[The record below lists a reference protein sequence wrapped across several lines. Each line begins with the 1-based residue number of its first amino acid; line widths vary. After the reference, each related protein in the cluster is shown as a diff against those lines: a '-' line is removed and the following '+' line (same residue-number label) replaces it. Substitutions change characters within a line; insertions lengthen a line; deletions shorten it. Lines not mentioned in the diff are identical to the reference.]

1 MQHRVWIVSGL
12 LVLLALFAPGFQP
25 RVRAQGAVAVEV
37 KTSRLKVSPGDQF
50 AVAIVFQHDEGW
62 HIHTNDPVVPKEWED
77 FAAIPTVIE
86 ATSTKGLLVGPTQ
99 WPTPHTVHIDLGA
112 TGTPQPYGV
121 FEGRAVAFVPVIVEK
136 SAGLGKASLTLAIS
150 FQACDDKVCQIPED
164 LSRVIEIEIV
174 APGGTGSPGIDA
186 DFSGFDPGV
195 YARMLAGEVTAAK
208 PLEFNFFGKVIRVST
223 TGAGLLAVLALA
235 LLGGLLLNFTPCVL
249 PVIPIK
255 IMALQHSAGNASR
268 RVLLGG
274 VMFAGVIA
282 FWMGIALAIAFVASF
297 KAINQL
303 FQYPGFSIGV
313 GVFVLVMGVGML
325 GLFAVNLPQ
334 WVYAIDPKRES
345 LPGSFLFGVM
355 TAVLST
361 PCTAPFMGTAA
372 AWAAKQPSAISLS
385 TFASIGVGMG
395 LPYFLLALFPGLVAK
410 VPRTGKASEL
420 IKQVMGLLMIAVAV
434 FFVGTGLDPL
444 MRLPVDEPMRWHW
457 WLVGAIVVLAGVWLV
472 SQTVRITPRALPRA
486 FWGVVAAGLVVA
498 GVWMGVKLTDRGPIR
513 WVGYTPE
520 RFAEASAGGKVV
532 VMDFTA
538 EWCINCKA
546 LENGVLHR
554 PEVVELFT
562 SGKAVPMRVDLTGEN
577 KPGQAR
583 LQELHWVGIP
593 LLAIT
598 GPGLKEPVKLD
609 TYTVQAVLDGVSR
622 ARGGS

>member
-1 MQHRVWIVSGL
+1 MSGL
-12 LVLLALFAPGFQP
+12 LALIALVAPGVQSAA
-25 RVRAQGAVAVEV
+25 RAQGAVAVEV
-37 KTSRLKVSPGDQF
+37 KASRQKVAPGDQL

-62 HIHTNDPVVPKEWED
+62 HIHTNDPVVPKEWGD

-86 ATSTKGLLVGPTQ
+86 AKGTAGLLAGATQ
-99 WPTPHTVHIDLGA
+99 WPAAHTVEIDLGA
-112 TGTPQPYGV
+112 TGTPQPYRV
-121 FEGRAVAFVPVIVEK
+121 FEGRAVAFVPVIVDR
-136 SAGLGKASLTLAIS
+136 SAPLGRAVLTLSVS
-150 FQACDDKVCQIPED
+150 FQACDDKVCQLPED
-164 LSRVIEIEIV
+164 LSLPVEIEVV
-174 APGGTGSPGIDA
+174 APGSVPGQGAVDA
-186 DFSGFDPGV
+186 DFAAFDAGV
-195 YARMLAGEVTAAK
+195 YAKMLAGEVPAAK
-208 PLEFNFFGKVIRVST
+208 PLEFNFFGKVLRVGT
-223 TGAGLLAVLALA
+223 TGAGLFAVLALA

-282 FWMGIALAIAFVASF
+282 FWMGIAMAIAFVASF

-372 AWAAKQPSAISLS
+372 AWAAKQPASVSLL

-444 MRLPVDEPMRWHW
+444 LRLPVDEPMRWHW
-457 WLVGAIVVLAGVWLV
+457 WIVGAIVVFAGVWLV
-472 SQTVRITPRALPRA
+472 VQTVRITPRTPPRA

-498 GVWMGVKLTDRGPIR
+498 GGWMGVRLTDRGPIR

-520 RFAEASAGGKVV
+520 RFAEAHAGGKVV

-546 LENGVLHR
+546 LENSVLHR
-554 PEVVELFT
+554 PEIVELFT
-562 SGKAVPMRVDLTGEN
+562 SGKAVAMRVDLTGEN

-583 LQELHWVGIP
+583 LRELGWVGIP
-593 LLAIT
+593 LLSIT
-598 GPGLKEPVKLD
+598 GPGLDEPIKLD
-609 TYTVQAVLDGVSR
+609 TYTTQAVLDGVAR
-622 ARGGS
+622 ARGGG